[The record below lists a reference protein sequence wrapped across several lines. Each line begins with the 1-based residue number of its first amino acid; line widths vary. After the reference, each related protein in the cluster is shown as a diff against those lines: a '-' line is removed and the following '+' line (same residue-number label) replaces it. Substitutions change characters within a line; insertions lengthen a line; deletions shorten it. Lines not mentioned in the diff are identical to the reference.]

1 MNIRV
6 CTAILLTC
14 LGTCRSFFELFKKN
28 SALLKQANQLL
39 TRTESAEAKLA
50 EKQECSAKLRTC
62 HLAALAAL
70 KEQID
75 SLMEENAKI
84 LTSLKGNPC
93 F

>member
-1 MNIRV
+1 
-6 CTAILLTC
+6 
-14 LGTCRSFFELFKKN
+14 
-28 SALLKQANQLL
+28 
-39 TRTESAEAKLA
+39 LA

-93 F
+93 VLSHDMLILMMLM